1 MSKRDA
7 RATLRQIADHARH
20 AQELCA
26 DKTLA
31 ELLADWK
38 SVLAFER
45 ALEILGEAVKR
56 LPTELCEAYP
66 AVPWRLVAGMRD
78 RLSHG
83 HDEIDYEI
91 LWNAVHEDLPNLLE
105 NVDQMIRSRTPNDWP
120 CVRLCARVL

>member
-83 HDEIDYEI
+83 YDEIDYEI

-105 NVDQMIRSRTPNDWP
+105 NVDQMIRELKEPE
-120 CVRLCARVL
+120 

>member
-83 HDEIDYEI
+83 YEEIDYEI
-91 LWNAVHEDLPNLLE
+91 LWDAVHNDLPDLL
-105 NVDQMIRSRTPNDWP
+105 NT
-120 CVRLCARVL
+120 